1 MELGSM
7 PLNEMQKRNAAQGEE
22 IRDLKQQMA
31 EMKVLNQETQ
41 LALRRLQAKDEFV
54 AQR

>member
-1 MELGSM
+1 MKV
-7 PLNEMQKRNAAQGEE
+7 QKRNVAQDQHNAAQTAE

-31 EMKVLNQETQ
+31 ELKALNQETQ
-41 LALRRLQAKDEFV
+41 VALRKLQAKDEFV